1 MRSTI
6 KLILPYFIIFLI
18 GCSGG
23 KKLADVQIIKI
34 DKKEFQIPAGVD
46 SSIAISGKIKA
57 ERLFVD
63 TKREK
68 IADSLNKYF
77 DDYRK
82 LTEELYSLLEK
93 KKEEFKKIR
102 QEFRELTESFEGQ
115 KALSLEDRRKYEKSF
130 EQIAED
136 SLTISI
142 VTSLL
147 DYYLNYCSENFQKAY
162 ELNPFDLNLLMNKSV
177 CAWDRGLIFKD
188 TLAYYSAIQ
197 SLMKILNYDKGAAPV
212 YLEIGKSYFEIKDWK
227 RAYDYLA
234 KAHQIYVLTSV
245 FDNPEPDT
253 SERFKT
259 GNIPYHVKPKE
270 FYDYLYN
277 KGMAEIKVY
286 EADSALTT
294 LAKALYLAPSK
305 IDSIDIKYWVK
316 EWIMWDDGNIYA
328 AEQKRLIT
336 DSLIL
341 GNYEWGRSAYLR
353 LLPQLKT
360 KKARDDITWRLARI
374 EFTNLNQPEEAA
386 NRLYNLVVNADTS
399 KKKSNIYK
407 PPADSLYKVYFKDCG
422 TALYGLGNKYKDEGL
437 HEKAKQFFVKDTTF
451 EWAGKGKVF
460 LPLAQLV
467 MLDVPENLPPV
478 DRLRMLNEK
487 RLNLLN
493 RAKDFINEFNE
504 KEINQLY
511 QSLNLIYQTQRN
523 QQMLQ
528 RNFREWNEMKSRMK
542 KGASQ

>member
-1 MRSTI
+1 M
-6 KLILPYFIIFLI
+6 
-18 GCSGG
+18 
-23 KKLADVQIIKI
+23 ADVQIIKI

-46 SSIAISGKIKA
+46 SSIAIRAKIKA
-57 ERLFVD
+57 DHLFVD

-77 DDYRK
+77 DDYLK
-82 LTEELYSLLEK
+82 LTEEIYSLLEK

-115 KALSLEDRRKYEKSF
+115 NALSLEDRRKYEKSF

-147 DYYLNYCSENFQKAY
+147 DYYLNYCTENFQKAY

-177 CAWDRGLIFKD
+177 CDWDRGLIFKD
-188 TLAYYSAIQ
+188 TLAYRSAIQ
-197 SLMKILNYDKGAAPV
+197 SLMKILNYDKGEAPV
-212 YLEIGKSYFEIKDWK
+212 YLEIGKSYFELKDWK
-227 RAYDYLA
+227 MAYDYLA
-234 KAHQIYVLTSV
+234 KAHQIYVLTST
-245 FDNPEPDT
+245 FDNPKPDT
-253 SERFKT
+253 SERFKK
-259 GNIPYHVKPKE
+259 GDIPFHVKARVY
-270 FYDYLYN
+270 YDYLLM
-277 KGMAEIKVY
+277 KGLAEIKVY
-286 EADSALTT
+286 EADSALVT
-294 LAKALYLAPSK
+294 LEKALYLAPSK
-305 IDSIDIKYWVK
+305 KDSSYIKTLVK
-316 EWIMWDDGNIYA
+316 EWIIWDDGNIYA
-328 AEQKRLIT
+328 VEQKRIIE
-336 DSLIL
+336 DSLIQR
-341 GNYEWGRSAYLR
+341 NFEWGRNAYIR

-360 KKARDDITWRLARI
+360 KKARDNITWKLARI
-374 EFTNLNQPEEAA
+374 EFSNLNLVEEAA

-399 KKKSNIYK
+399 KIKTNIHK

-422 TALYGLGNKYKDEGL
+422 TVFFGLGNKYKDEGL
-437 HEKAKQFFVKDTTF
+437 LEKAKQCFVKDTTF

-467 MLDVPENLPPV
+467 ALDVPENLPPV
-478 DRLRMLNEK
+478 ERLNMLNEK

-493 RAKDFINEFNE
+493 RAKDFINEFTE
-504 KEINQLY
+504 KEIDQLFR
-511 QSLNLIYQTQRN
+511 SLSLIYQTQRN
-523 QQMLQ
+523 ESMLQ